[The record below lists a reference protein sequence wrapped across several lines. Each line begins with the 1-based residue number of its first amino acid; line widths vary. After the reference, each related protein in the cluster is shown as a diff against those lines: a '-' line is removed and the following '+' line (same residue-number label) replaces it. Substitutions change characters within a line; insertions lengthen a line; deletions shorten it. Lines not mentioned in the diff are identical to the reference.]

1 MGVKL
6 LKLFP
11 IGTLGIDYFK
21 AIFGPL
27 DHMKFMCNGG
37 MDADNSRELVQA
49 GAVAVGM
56 AGWLSGDGTWPE
68 SRLRSRARILVNAI
82 ATARGEPETREA

>member
-6 LKLFP
+6 LKIFP
-11 IGTLGIDYFK
+11 IGALGIDYFK
-21 AIFGPL
+21 AMFGPL

-37 MDADNSRELVQA
+37 MDADNAREFIQA
-49 GAVAVGM
+49 GAIAVGM

-68 SRLRSRARILVNAI
+68 SRLRSRARVLVNAVVSGQG
-82 ATARGEPETREA
+82 TAITEE